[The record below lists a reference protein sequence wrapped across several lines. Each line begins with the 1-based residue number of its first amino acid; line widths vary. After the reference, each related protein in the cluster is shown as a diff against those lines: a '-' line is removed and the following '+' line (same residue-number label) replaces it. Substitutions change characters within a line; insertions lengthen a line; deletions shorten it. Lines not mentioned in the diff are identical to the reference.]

1 MGRSGRK
8 WTAGIVVG
16 VVTVTGIGVGVAV
29 AAGGSSAD
37 PTPER
42 NEEAAFTRDHLA
54 SARVTEEQAIAA
66 ALARHPGRAT
76 DVHLEDEGSGLRWEV
91 KPDDGRHLWEV
102 QVDAS
107 TGAVVS
113 DQPDE

>member
-8 WTAGIVVG
+8 WMVGPAVVITVVAGI
-16 VVTVTGIGVGVAV
+16 GIGVAV
-29 AAGGSSAD
+29 AAGGGHTD
-37 PTPER
+37 PTPEQ
-42 NEEAAFTRDHLA
+42 NQEAAFTRDHLA
-54 SARVTEEQAIAA
+54 SARVTKEQAVAA
-66 ALARHPGRAT
+66 ALARHPGRAS
-76 DVHLEDEGSGLRWEV
+76 DVHLEDEGSGVRWEV
-91 KPDDGRHLWEV
+91 KPDDGRQVWEV